1 MRAVL
6 NSTSPPVTDDAVLK
20 EIKHADQAAREQRH
34 QKLMAKMTAHR
45 EGSGP
50 APTAAEL
57 EQCKEDAAFSLAMR
71 RLLAGMPVPD

>member
-1 MRAVL
+1 MRAAL
-6 NSTSPPVTDDAVLK
+6 NSTSPVTDDAVLR
-20 EIKHADQAAREQRH
+20 EIKHADQAAREQR
-34 QKLMAKMTAHR
+34 QQRLVAKMTAHR
-45 EGSGP
+45 EGAGP